1 MSEAQQSDALKKLVW
16 FIIALAI
23 LGTVVAMLHYF
34 AIDLPIQQAAL
45 HAPANA
51 GPRSVRMETWPA
63 AFERYVQS
71 NQRRSHAVR
80 PVRH

>member
-1 MSEAQQSDALKKLVW
+1 MSETQQSDALKKLVM

-45 HAPANA
+45 HAPAN
-51 GPRSVRMETWPA
+51 GMMDPW
-63 AFERYVQS
+63 
-71 NQRRSHAVR
+71 
-80 PVRH
+80 

>member
-34 AIDLPIQQAAL
+34 AIDLPLQQAAL
-45 HAPANA
+45 HAPANI
-51 GPRSVRMETWPA
+51 GSTTTIFSSCGWSEPA
-63 AFERYVQS
+63 KC
-71 NQRRSHAVR
+71 
-80 PVRH
+80 